1 MQKKVMIDSELD
13 WNYEATVD
21 RIEAIIQQ
29 VESGQLPLEQVFE
42 QFSVAVEYLQKCE
55 SFLVRGK
62 EQMNLSIELLDD
74 QPDF

>member
-42 QFSVAVEYLQKCE
+42 QFSVAVEYLQECE
-55 SFLVRGK
+55 SFLARGK